1 MSFRNKDEPP
11 TLRITETHELWS
23 RFETINSDKWIVMKL
38 WNGFIKEEF
47 AVPVYRGI
55 KWLKAFYS
63 LLRIWNFDDGNYYDY
78 IISFSPF
85 SFFPSTPSLSSLCS
99 FTSASTVKVGRTFS
113 HSTNTLRLPVVPP
126 RPIPPGLPSLSPL
139 SHSWNPPTE
148 PSSCPMFCRTLFSFF
163 QG

>member
-1 MSFRNKDEPP
+1 MGGWEPRYVLITAKDGLMSFRNKDEPP

-63 LLRIWNFDDGNYYDY
+63 LLRI
-78 IISFSPF
+78 
-85 SFFPSTPSLSSLCS
+85 
-99 FTSASTVKVGRTFS
+99 
-113 HSTNTLRLPVVPP
+113 
-126 RPIPPGLPSLSPL
+126 
-139 SHSWNPPTE
+139 
-148 PSSCPMFCRTLFSFF
+148 
-163 QG
+163 